1 MAEQDARGGLALTSQ
16 GFGNMPVLNQV
27 GFLMGIAASI
37 AIGGAIAFWAQTPNY
52 HNLYSGLA
60 AKDVMAVTDALQ
72 KIGVP
77 FEMSGTGTV
86 RVPGDQVDQVK
97 IKLAA
102 QGLPNSQG
110 EGFELLDEDQGFG
123 TSQFMEKARY
133 QRALEGE
140 LSRTISTMRNVE
152 SARVHLAIPKQNFF
166 LRDKRKPS
174 ASVMLNL
181 YAGRNIDEGQVAAI
195 VHMVAS
201 SIPELESSNV
211 TVVDQRGRLLTRPDA
226 GDAIGLSS
234 SNFTHKKSI
243 EAHLTAQIEKL
254 ITPIVGLGGIRAQVN
269 TELDFSVTEQTEE
282 KFSPDLSAVRSEQS
296 RLEESSGGGSI
307 AGVPGA
313 LTNQPP
319 EDAAAD
325 TDLQASQG
333 INKRSNKQTTKNYE
347 LDRMISHVKL
357 PGGTLKRLSVAVVV
371 DDRQTVGEG
380 GEVTRQA
387 RTEEELE
394 RITSLVKQAV
404 GFDSTR
410 GDTVS
415 VINAAFVLPEIA
427 AALPEIPVY
436 EQPWVMD
443 IAKIVLAVIA
453 VLFSFFLI
461 RSTLKTLTEKGR
473 ALPSP
478 AMDMGQ
484 LSADQQ
490 LAIANGGGLP
500 QLPGKVAGGEYEQN
514 LSSAK
519 TMVQQ
524 DPKRVAQVVKQWVG
538 EDG

>member
-1 MAEQDARGGLALTSQ
+1 MAEQDVRGDLALTSQ

-37 AIGGAIAFWAQTPNY
+37 AIGGAVAFWAQTPNY

-110 EGFELLDEDQGFG
+110 EGFELLDKDQGFG

-152 SARVHLAIPKQNFF
+152 NARVHLAIPKQNFF
-166 LRDKRKPS
+166 LRDKRRPS

-201 SIPELESSNV
+201 SIPNLESDKV
-211 TVVDQRGRLLTRPDA
+211 TVVDQRGRLLTMPDA
-226 GDAIGLSS
+226 GGAMGLSS
-234 SNFTHKKSI
+234 SNFSHRKNL
-243 EAHLTAQIEKL
+243 EAHLTEQIEKL
-254 ITPIVGLGGIRAQVN
+254 ITPIVGIGGIRAQVT
-269 TELDFSVTEQTEE
+269 TELDFSVTEETQET
-282 KFSPDLSAVRSEQS
+282 FNPDLPAVRSEQS
-296 RLEESSGGGSI
+296 RIEESSGGGSVG
-307 AGVPGA
+307 GVPGA

-319 EDAAAD
+319 EDATAE
-325 TDLQASQG
+325 TDLEAAQA
-333 INKRSNKQTTKNYE
+333 INKRSNTQTIKNYE
-347 LDRMISHVKL
+347 LNRVISHVKL

-371 DDRQTVGEG
+371 DDRQTVGDG
-380 GEVTRQA
+380 GEVTREA
-387 RTEEELE
+387 WTEEELA
-394 RITSLVKQAV
+394 RITTLVKQAV
-404 GFDSTR
+404 GFNEDR

-415 VINAAFVLPEIA
+415 VINASFTLPETA
-427 AALPEIPVY
+427 EALPEIPVY

-443 IAKIVLAVIA
+443 IAKMVLGVIA
-453 VLFSFFLI
+453 VLFSFFLL
-461 RSTLKTLTEKGR
+461 RSTLKSLTEKGR

-478 AMDMGQ
+478 AVDMGQ

-490 LAIANGGGLP
+490 LAIANSGGLP
-500 QLPGKVAGGEYEQN
+500 QLPGQVGGGEYEQN
-514 LSSAK
+514 LNSAK
-519 TMVQQ
+519 SMVQQ

-538 EDG
+538 DDG

>member
-77 FEMSGTGTV
+77 FEMSGMGTV

-110 EGFELLDEDQGFG
+110 EGFELLDKDQGFG

-166 LRDKRKPS
+166 LRDKRRPG

-201 SIPELESSNV
+201 SIPNLESDKV
-211 TVVDQRGRLLTRPDA
+211 TVVDQRGRLLTMPDA
-226 GDAIGLSS
+226 GGAMGLSS
-234 SNFTHKKSI
+234 SNFSHKKNM

-254 ITPIVGLGGIRAQVN
+254 ITPIVGMGRVRAQVT

-282 KFSPDLSAVRSEQS
+282 TFNPDLPAVRSEQS
-296 RLEESSGGGSI
+296 RIEESSGGDSVG
-307 AGVPGA
+307 GVPGA

-319 EDAAAD
+319 EDATAE
-325 TDLQASQG
+325 TDLQASQS

-347 LDRMISHVKL
+347 LNRVISHVKL
-357 PGGTLKRLSVAVVV
+357 PGGLLKRLSVAVVV

-380 GEVTRQA
+380 GEVTREP
-387 RTEEELE
+387 RTEEELA
-394 RITSLVKQAV
+394 RITTLVEQAV
-404 GFDSTR
+404 GFNSAR

-415 VINAAFVLPEIA
+415 VINAAFVLPEA
-427 AALPEIPVY
+427 AEALPEIPVY

-443 IAKIVLAVIA
+443 IAKIVLGVIA
-453 VLFSFFLI
+453 VLFSFFLL

-478 AMDMGQ
+478 AADMGQ

-490 LAIANGGGLP
+490 LAIANGGSLP
-500 QLPGKVAGGEYEQN
+500 QLPGRVGDGEYEQN
-514 LSSAK
+514 LNSAK

-538 EDG
+538 DDG